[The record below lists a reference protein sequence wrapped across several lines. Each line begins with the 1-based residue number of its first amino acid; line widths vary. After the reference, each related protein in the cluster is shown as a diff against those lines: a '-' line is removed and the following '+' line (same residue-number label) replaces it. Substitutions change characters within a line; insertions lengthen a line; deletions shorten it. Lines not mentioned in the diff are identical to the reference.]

1 MAKKNG
7 HLQYDPVWC
16 KDCGVCAAFCPKG
29 VLKMLHGK
37 LNIVD
42 EPACIGCNMCGRL
55 CPDYAIWF
63 GEEEGE

>member
-1 MAKKNG
+1 MGKVKG
-7 HLQYDPVWC
+7 RLQYDRAWC

-37 LNIVD
+37 LTVAD
-42 EPACIGCNMCGRL
+42 EPSCIGCNMCGRL
-55 CPDYAIWF
+55 CPDYAIFF